1 MKQFPTALRMFAYPG
16 FIKMGLAIVLV
27 CAVVSGVLWGDVL
40 GKQVTTGNAPVL
52 FPADQSTMVN
62 PDVVL
67 KLTFKETPRV
77 GTSGKI
83 RIYDAASDQLVDT
96 LDMSI
101 PAGPTKPVDPAVR
114 AKNYLAFPYPY
125 ARTSRP
131 TNANTKPGTP
141 SAGAVPT
148 SNEYQLTIIGG
159 FTDGFHF
166 YPITINGNTATIHP
180 HHDLL
185 EYGKTYYVEVDKEVL
200 SVPNDGFARHHRQE
214 LALQYQTKVEGS
226 PSK

>member
-1 MKQFPTALRMFAYPG
+1 
-16 FIKMGLAIVLV
+16 
-27 CAVVSGVLWGDVL
+27 
-40 GKQVTTGNAPVL
+40 
-52 FPADQSTMVN
+52 
-62 PDVVL
+62 
-67 KLTFKETPRV
+67 TPLI

-83 RIYDAASDQLVDT
+83 RIYDAADDRVVDT

-125 ARTSRP
+125 ARDRRP
-131 TNANTKPGTP
+131 TNADTKPGTS

-166 YPITINGNTATIHP
+166 YPITVDANTATIHP

-185 EYGKTYYVEVDKEVL
+185 QYGKSYYVQIDREVFSNFD
-200 SVPNDGFARHHRQE
+200 FAGIGGKSWTFT
-214 LALQYQTKVEGS
+214 TK
-226 PSK
+226 PSSKAPRADAMRLVVSAD